1 MRKSSIVFLGGVL
14 AIVASL
20 VVGPAATA
28 KSTGASAG
36 TVVIVHDQE
45 PGGTLNNFIS
55 EGNGYTNALVMNL
68 IMAGGVIYDNN
79 VKLKPYLLD
88 GLPKLLQ
95 KEPLKATLQVQGER
109 ELERRQAG
117 HRRRLHG
124 FVPNDDE
131 PELGHHLP

>member
-79 VKLKPYLLD
+79 VKLKPYLLE

-95 KEPLKATLQVQGER
+95 KEPLKASYQVQEER
-109 ELERRQAG
+109 QLERRQAG
-117 HRRRLHG
+117 HRR
-124 FVPNDDE
+124 
-131 PELGHHLP
+131 